1 MVIASLLT
9 PFPFTIG
16 FHRNALLPWDS
27 RVNLYEERLPSRGLS
42 SNGTQLVRISTLQQQ
57 AYVIGE
63 SDFYYP
69 NLFREYLAPF
79 FELSMGVETTW
90 NTSAVWHEPV
100 HEGHNFG
107 LHTQFRDLTFRVSP
121 ELWSQQWRPLKTAR
135 RSSPHGCGAGMHTVL
150 KSWSRGRSSSPAV
163 KPQAI
168 HGNKAQFIHLPSHD
182 NH

>member
-16 FHRNALLPWDS
+16 FHRNARLPWDS

-100 HEGHNFG
+100 QRVTILVCTHNSGIWRSELALSYEFSSGDLWKRPEGVLPMAAALGCTQYWKVG
-107 LHTQFRDLTFRVSP
+107 L
-121 ELWSQQWRPLKTAR
+121 
-135 RSSPHGCGAGMHTVL
+135 GA
-150 KSWSRGRSSSPAV
+150 AV
-163 KPQAI
+163 PPQ
-168 HGNKAQFIHLPSHD
+168 L
-182 NH
+182 